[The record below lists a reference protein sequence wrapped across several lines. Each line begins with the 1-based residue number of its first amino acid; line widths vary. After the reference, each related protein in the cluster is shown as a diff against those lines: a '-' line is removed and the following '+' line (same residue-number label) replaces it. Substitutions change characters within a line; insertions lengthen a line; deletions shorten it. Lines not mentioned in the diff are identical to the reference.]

1 MNKIKWPSERDEIMN
16 SAARQYEKDGQVKI
30 YGRDKHGNR
39 ISWWRL
45 KGDCV
50 LVGNEWREKCDIK

>member
-1 MNKIKWPSERDEIMN
+1 MSTVKWPSAKEERASFI
-16 SAARQYEKDGQVKI
+16 AAQYEKSGQVKI
-30 YGRDKHGNR
+30 LGRDKHGNR